1 MLLLFVFLGCDI
13 EANIRLLEKTQAK
26 ISAALSNFKAIQ
38 VVYYSSDIQV
48 VYSSDIQVVYSSD
61 NQLVYS
67 SDIQVVCTLKIEYRV
82 SHKRRPIIAKIYIK
96 SIFTI
101 ILPSLSSLSRIIRI
115 FFNFEKRASFMGHP
129 GCLDILP
136 KEPK

>member
-48 VYSSDIQVVYSSD
+48 VYSSDIQVV
-61 NQLVYS
+61 
-67 SDIQVVCTLKIEYRV
+67 CTLKIEYRV

-96 SIFTI
+96 SIFAI
-101 ILPSLSSLSRIIRI
+101 ISPSLSSLSRIIRI

-129 GCLDILP
+129 RAKL
-136 KEPK
+136 

>member
-38 VVYYSSDIQV
+38 VVY
-48 VYSSDIQVVYSSD
+48 
-61 NQLVYS
+61 S
-67 SDIQVVCTLKIEYRV
+67 SDIQVVCTLQIEYRV
-82 SHKRRPIIAKIYIK
+82 SHKIYIK

-101 ILPSLSSLSRIIRI
+101 ILPSQLISR
-115 FFNFEKRASFMGHP
+115 KRMST
-129 GCLDILP
+129 LV
-136 KEPK
+136 